1 MSAVEDIFALGN
13 VDELHALVTGAGFLR
28 VEIAQETMDARFPAP
43 EAFLA
48 AEIDVDTAAI
58 PAMQHLEAEA
68 REEIAALIREDM
80 AEALAEVTVGD
91 HVVMPFN
98 GHLVVAFR

>member
-1 MSAVEDIFALGN
+1 
-13 VDELHALVTGAGFLR
+13 
-28 VEIAQETMDARFPAP
+28 
-43 EAFLA
+43 
-48 AEIDVDTAAI
+48 
-58 PAMQHLEAEA
+58 MQHLEAEA